1 MKSSIDELAKRGFIT
16 DDYKNQFKNYPIDK
30 LETLLK
36 SENPLERTASAT
48 LLGELKSNTSI
59 SNLCKSLQKEK
70 KLYTKI
76 AITEALANIGVESI
90 PYLVELL
97 GKIGDNQHREP
108 EKKPFNKKSYPLP
121 RDIIARTITKIGK
134 YALAYLENVLKN
146 GEISQISEAIDAIG
160 FITFYSKDMRS
171 LQTLKECLQKNH
183 TNILIKWKIIRA
195 FQSFPLEE
203 VKNYLQNEKL
213 KTNEQYI
220 TIEIERSLKQI
231 DKF

>member
-1 MKSSIDELAKRGFIT
+1 MKSNADELAKRGFIT

-59 SNLCKSLQKEK
+59 LNLCEALQKEK

-76 AITEALANIGVESI
+76 AITEALANIGVESV

-97 GKIGDNQHREP
+97 GKIGDNQHIEP

-213 KTNEQYI
+213 KINEQYI
-220 TIEIERSLKQI
+220 TIEIERSLRQI
-231 DKF
+231 ES